1 MSWLEKCYETYE
13 NCQQEIGI
21 QKFQAEG
28 DKRSYVPLLPVA
40 HTTQLV
46 NIEVELDQ
54 SGNFQDARL
63 LAKDEQTTIIPCT
76 DKSSA
81 RTSNKAEESLAPHPL
96 VDSLQYVAAE
106 YKKYGGKKTYA
117 WPAYH
122 AQLKGWCESE
132 FAHPAVCA
140 VLKYLE
146 KECLISDLLKKHILF
161 TDASGK
167 LPDAWNSKAGE
178 KPLVLKTLAK
188 NDQTASVVRFRV
200 ENVDLSKDKTVWESY
215 IHYYETKQQRVDY
228 CTVQGEQMAISA
240 FSPYKIRGSGDRAKL
255 ISSNDDKDFTFRGRF
270 ENAEQALSIGYETT
284 QKAHSALRWL
294 ISKQGCSNGDQT
306 VVVWGTKGEPIPD
319 ITADSMDLGDDFAAA
334 FAQLGQPQL
343 PPATESEYAERF
355 NKAIQG
361 YGKALDEKA
370 NTVVMIL
377 DSATQGRLSIRYYRE
392 LAGSELMKNITD
404 WHRNFAWQLN
414 YRSAPESAE
423 PGQKPKW
430 KRVSFWGA
438 PSPADIAKAAYGEK
452 ADKKIIQQTVE
463 RLVPCITEG
472 KYLPRNLMLSAV
484 HRATAGIGLEP
495 WEYQKTCGI
504 ACALICG
511 YYHRNKKEDFVMT
524 DGKYI
529 DETIDDRSYL
539 FGRILACA
547 EQIERRVQSQTGETR
562 PTNAERLRLVFVQR
576 PAKTTALLQQ
586 KLTPYLN
593 RMRANGVSRDKRYST
608 LQELVGRL
616 GAENYTNKPLNELY
630 LLGYACQMMDFREE
644 NAAYNKNTAEE

>member
-54 SGNFQDARL
+54 NGDFQDARL

-76 DKSSA
+76 EESSA
-81 RTSNKAEESLAPHPL
+81 RTSGVVPHPL
-96 VDSLQYVAAE
+96 VDKLQYIAAD
-106 YKKYGGKKTYA
+106 YPAYGGTKKSGWNLYHTQLQDWCSSPYA
-117 WPAYH
+117 DA
-122 AQLKGWCESE
+122 K
-132 FAHPAVCA
+132 VCA
-140 VLKYLE
+140 VLRFLE
-146 KECLISDLLKKHILF
+146 KGCLVASLVKKHILF
-161 TDASGK
+161 LDENGK
-167 LPDAWNSKAGE
+167 MPTKWTGNKDE
-178 KPLVLKTLAK
+178 KPKILETLASA
-188 NDQTASVVRFRV
+188 DQTESFVRFRV
-200 ENVDLSKDKTVWESY
+200 GGIDLAQDEAVRESF
-215 IHYYETKQQRVDY
+215 IHYYEMKQQRVDY
-228 CTVQGEQMAISA
+228 CTVQGKQMAVSTL
-240 FSPYKIRGSGDRAKL
+240 SPYKIRNPGDRAKL
-255 ISSNDDKDFTFRGRF
+255 ISSNDSTNYTYRGRF
-270 ENAEQALSIGYETT
+270 VTAEQALSIGYETT

-361 YGKALDEKA
+361 YGKALDEKT

-472 KYLPRNLMLSAV
+472 KYLPRDLMLSAV

-524 DGKYI
+524 DGKYV

>member
-54 SGNFQDARL
+54 NGDFQDARL

-76 DKSSA
+76 EESSA
-81 RTSNKAEESLAPHPL
+81 RTSGVVPHPL
-96 VDSLQYVAAE
+96 VDKLQYIAAD
-106 YKKYGGKKTYA
+106 YPAYGGTKKSGWNLYHTQLQDWCSSPYA
-117 WPAYH
+117 DA
-122 AQLKGWCESE
+122 K
-132 FAHPAVCA
+132 VCA
-140 VLKYLE
+140 VLRFLE
-146 KECLISDLLKKHILF
+146 KGCLVASLVKKHILF
-161 TDASGK
+161 LDENGK
-167 LPDAWNSKAGE
+167 MPAKWTGNKDE
-178 KPLVLKTLAK
+178 KPKILETLASA
-188 NDQTASVVRFRV
+188 DQTESFVRFRV
-200 ENVDLSKDKTVWESY
+200 GGIDLAQDEAVRESF
-215 IHYYETKQQRVDY
+215 IHYYEMKQQRVDY
-228 CTVQGEQMAISA
+228 CTVQGKQMAVSTL
-240 FSPYKIRGSGDRAKL
+240 SPYKIRNPGDRAKL
-255 ISSNDDKDFTFRGRF
+255 ISSNDSTNYTYRGRF
-270 ENAEQALSIGYETT
+270 VTAEQALSIGYETT

-404 WHRNFAWQLN
+404 WHRNFAWKLN
-414 YRSAPESAE
+414 YRSAPESAK

-472 KYLPRNLMLSAV
+472 KYLPRDLMLSAV

-511 YYHRNKKEDFVMT
+511 YYHRNKKENFVMT
-524 DGKYI
+524 DGKYV

-644 NAAYNKNTAEE
+644 NAAYNKNTA

>member
-54 SGNFQDARL
+54 NGNFQDARL

-76 DKSSA
+76 EESSA
-81 RTSNKAEESLAPHPL
+81 RTSGIVPHPL
-96 VDSLQYVAAE
+96 VDKLQYIAAD
-106 YKKYGGKKTYA
+106 YPAYGGTKKSGWNLYHTQLQDWCSSPYA
-117 WPAYH
+117 DA
-122 AQLKGWCESE
+122 K
-132 FAHPAVCA
+132 VCA
-140 VLKYLE
+140 VLRFLE
-146 KECLISDLLKKHILF
+146 KGCLVASLVKKHILF
-161 TDASGK
+161 LDENGK
-167 LPDAWNSKAGE
+167 MPTKWTGSKDE
-178 KPLVLKTLAK
+178 KPKILETLASA
-188 NDQTASVVRFRV
+188 DQTESFVRFRV
-200 ENVDLSKDKTVWESY
+200 GGIDLAQDEAVRESF
-215 IHYYETKQQRVDY
+215 IHYYEMKQQRVDY
-228 CTVQGEQMAISA
+228 CTVQGKQMAVSTL
-240 FSPYKIRGSGDRAKL
+240 SPYKIRNPGDRAKL
-255 ISSNDDKDFTFRGRF
+255 ISSNDSTNYTYRGRF
-270 ENAEQALSIGYETT
+270 VTAEQALSIGYETT

-404 WHRNFAWQLN
+404 WHRNFAWKLN
-414 YRSAPESAE
+414 YRSAPESAV

-472 KYLPRNLMLSAV
+472 KYLPRDLMLSAV

-524 DGKYI
+524 DGKYV

-593 RMRANGVSRDKRYST
+593 RMRTNGVSRDKRYST

-616 GAENYTNKPLNELY
+616 GAEKYTNKPLNELY

-644 NAAYNKNTAEE
+644 NAAYSKNTAEE

>member
-13 NCQQEIGI
+13 NCQQEIGM

-54 SGNFQDARL
+54 NGDFQDARL

-76 DKSSA
+76 EESSA
-81 RTSNKAEESLAPHPL
+81 RTSGIVPHPL
-96 VDSLQYVAAE
+96 VDKLQYIAAD
-106 YKKYGGKKTYA
+106 YPAYGGTKKSGWNLYHTQLQDWCSSPYA
-117 WPAYH
+117 DA
-122 AQLKGWCESE
+122 K
-132 FAHPAVCA
+132 VCA
-140 VLKYLE
+140 VLRFLE
-146 KECLISDLLKKHILF
+146 KGCLVASLVKKHILF
-161 TDASGK
+161 LDENGK
-167 LPDAWNSKAGE
+167 MPTKWTGNKDE
-178 KPLVLKTLAK
+178 KPKILETLASA
-188 NDQTASVVRFRV
+188 DQTESFVRFRV
-200 ENVDLSKDKTVWESY
+200 GGIDLAQDEAVRESF
-215 IHYYETKQQRVDY
+215 IHYYEMKQQRVDY
-228 CTVQGEQMAISA
+228 CTVQGKQMAVSTL
-240 FSPYKIRGSGDRAKL
+240 SPYKIRNPGDRAKL
-255 ISSNDDKDFTFRGRF
+255 ISSNDSTNYTYRGRF
-270 ENAEQALSIGYETT
+270 VTAEQALSIGYETT

-472 KYLPRNLMLSAV
+472 KYLPRDLMLSAV

-524 DGKYI
+524 DGKYV

>member
-54 SGNFQDARL
+54 NGDFQDARL

-76 DKSSA
+76 EESSA
-81 RTSNKAEESLAPHPL
+81 RTSGIVPHPL
-96 VDSLQYVAAE
+96 VDKLQYIAAD
-106 YKKYGGKKTYA
+106 YPAYGGTKKSGWNLYHTQLQDWCSSPYA
-117 WPAYH
+117 DA
-122 AQLKGWCESE
+122 K
-132 FAHPAVCA
+132 VCA
-140 VLKYLE
+140 VLRFLE
-146 KECLISDLLKKHILF
+146 KGCLVASLVKKHILF
-161 TDASGK
+161 LDENGK
-167 LPDAWNSKAGE
+167 MPTKWTGNKDE
-178 KPLVLKTLAK
+178 KPKILETLASA
-188 NDQTASVVRFRV
+188 DQTESFVRFRV
-200 ENVDLSKDKTVWESY
+200 GGIDLAQDEAVRESF
-215 IHYYETKQQRVDY
+215 ILYYEMKQQRVDY
-228 CTVQGEQMAISA
+228 CTVQGKQMAVSTL
-240 FSPYKIRGSGDRAKL
+240 SPYKIRNPGDRAKL
-255 ISSNDDKDFTFRGRF
+255 ISSNDSTNYTYRGRF
-270 ENAEQALSIGYETT
+270 VTAEQALSIGYETT

-319 ITADSMDLGDDFAAA
+319 ITTDSMDLGDDFAAA

-414 YRSAPESAE
+414 YRSAPEPAE

-472 KYLPRNLMLSAV
+472 KYLPRDLMLSAV

-524 DGKYI
+524 DGKYV

>member
-54 SGNFQDARL
+54 NGDFQDARL

-76 DKSSA
+76 EESSA
-81 RTSNKAEESLAPHPL
+81 RTSGIVPHPL
-96 VDSLQYVAAE
+96 VDKLQYIAAD
-106 YKKYGGKKTYA
+106 YPAYGGTKKSGWNLYHTQLQDWCSSPYA
-117 WPAYH
+117 DA
-122 AQLKGWCESE
+122 K
-132 FAHPAVCA
+132 VCA
-140 VLKYLE
+140 VLRFLE
-146 KECLISDLLKKHILF
+146 KGCLVASLVQKHILF
-161 TDASGK
+161 LDENGK
-167 LPDAWNSKAGE
+167 MPTKWTGNKDE
-178 KPLVLKTLAK
+178 KPKILETLASA
-188 NDQTASVVRFRV
+188 DQTESFVRFRV
-200 ENVDLSKDKTVWESY
+200 GGIDLAQDEAVRESF
-215 IHYYETKQQRVDY
+215 IHYYEMKQQRVDY
-228 CTVQGEQMAISA
+228 CTVQGKQMAVSTL
-240 FSPYKIRGSGDRAKL
+240 SPYKIRNPGDRAKL
-255 ISSNDDKDFTFRGRF
+255 ISSNDSTNYTYRGRF
-270 ENAEQALSIGYETT
+270 VTAEQALSIGYETT

-404 WHRNFAWQLN
+404 WHRNFAWKLN
-414 YRSAPESAE
+414 YRSAPESAK

-472 KYLPRNLMLSAV
+472 KYLPRDLMLSAV

-511 YYHRNKKEDFVMT
+511 YYHRNKKENFVMT
-524 DGKYI
+524 DGKYV

>member
-54 SGNFQDARL
+54 NGDFQDARL

-76 DKSSA
+76 EESSA
-81 RTSNKAEESLAPHPL
+81 RTSGVVPHPL
-96 VDSLQYVAAE
+96 VDKLQYIAAD
-106 YKKYGGKKTYA
+106 YPAYGGAKKSGWNLYHTQLQDWCSSPYA
-117 WPAYH
+117 DA
-122 AQLKGWCESE
+122 K
-132 FAHPAVCA
+132 VCA
-140 VLKYLE
+140 VLRFLE
-146 KECLISDLLKKHILF
+146 KGCLVASLVKKHILF
-161 TDASGK
+161 LDENGK
-167 LPDAWNSKAGE
+167 MPTKWTGNKDE
-178 KPLVLKTLAK
+178 KPKILETLASA
-188 NDQTASVVRFRV
+188 DQTESFVRFRV
-200 ENVDLSKDKTVWESY
+200 GGIDLAQDEAVRESF
-215 IHYYETKQQRVDY
+215 IHYYEMKQQRVDY
-228 CTVQGEQMAISA
+228 CTVQGKQMAVSTL
-240 FSPYKIRGSGDRAKL
+240 SPYKIRNPGDRAKL
-255 ISSNDDKDFTFRGRF
+255 ISSNDSTNYTYRGRF
-270 ENAEQALSIGYETT
+270 VTAEQALSIGYETT

-472 KYLPRNLMLSAV
+472 KYLPRDLMLSAV

-524 DGKYI
+524 DGKYV

>member
-54 SGNFQDARL
+54 NGDFQDARL

-76 DKSSA
+76 EESSA
-81 RTSNKAEESLAPHPL
+81 RTSGVVPHPL
-96 VDSLQYVAAE
+96 VDKLQYIAAD
-106 YKKYGGKKTYA
+106 YPAYGGTKKSGWNLYHTQLQDWCSSPYA
-117 WPAYH
+117 DA
-122 AQLKGWCESE
+122 K
-132 FAHPAVCA
+132 VCA
-140 VLKYLE
+140 VLRFLE
-146 KECLISDLLKKHILF
+146 KGCLVASLVKKHILF
-161 TDASGK
+161 LDENGK
-167 LPDAWNSKAGE
+167 MPAKWTGNKDE
-178 KPLVLKTLAK
+178 KPKILETLASA
-188 NDQTASVVRFRV
+188 DQTESFVRFRV
-200 ENVDLSKDKTVWESY
+200 GGIDLAQDEAVRESF
-215 IHYYETKQQRVDY
+215 IHYYEMKQQRVDY
-228 CTVQGEQMAISA
+228 CTVQGKQMAVSTL
-240 FSPYKIRGSGDRAKL
+240 SPYKIRNPGDRAKL
-255 ISSNDDKDFTFRGRF
+255 ISSNDSTNYTYRGRF
-270 ENAEQALSIGYETT
+270 VTAEQALSIGYETT

-404 WHRNFAWQLN
+404 WHRNFAWKLN

-472 KYLPRNLMLSAV
+472 KYLPRDLMLSAV

-524 DGKYI
+524 DGKYV

-562 PTNAERLRLVFVQR
+562 STNAERLRLVFVQR

>member
-54 SGNFQDARL
+54 NGNFQDARL

-76 DKSSA
+76 EESSA
-81 RTSNKAEESLAPHPL
+81 RTSGIVPHPL
-96 VDSLQYVAAE
+96 VDKLQYIAAD
-106 YKKYGGKKTYA
+106 YPAYGGTKKSGWNLYHTQLQDWCSSPYA
-117 WPAYH
+117 DA
-122 AQLKGWCESE
+122 K
-132 FAHPAVCA
+132 VCA
-140 VLKYLE
+140 VLRFLE
-146 KECLISDLLKKHILF
+146 KGCLVASLVQKHILF
-161 TDASGK
+161 LDENGK
-167 LPDAWNSKAGE
+167 MPTKWTGNKDE
-178 KPLVLKTLAK
+178 KPKILETLASA
-188 NDQTASVVRFRV
+188 DQTESFVRFRV
-200 ENVDLSKDKTVWESY
+200 GGIDLAQDEAVRESF
-215 IHYYETKQQRVDY
+215 IHYYEMKQQRVDY
-228 CTVQGEQMAISA
+228 CTVQGKQMAVSTL
-240 FSPYKIRGSGDRAKL
+240 SPYKIRNPGDRAKL
-255 ISSNDDKDFTFRGRF
+255 ISSNDSTNYTYRGRF
-270 ENAEQALSIGYETT
+270 VTAEQALSIGYETT

-319 ITADSMDLGDDFAAA
+319 ITTDSMDLGDDFAAA

-472 KYLPRNLMLSAV
+472 KYLPRDLMLSAV

-524 DGKYI
+524 DGKYV

>member
-54 SGNFQDARL
+54 NGNFQDARL

-76 DKSSA
+76 EESSA
-81 RTSNKAEESLAPHPL
+81 RTSGVVPHPL
-96 VDSLQYVAAE
+96 VDKLQYIAAD
-106 YKKYGGKKTYA
+106 YPAYGGTKKSGWNLYHTQLQDWCSSPYA
-117 WPAYH
+117 DA
-122 AQLKGWCESE
+122 K
-132 FAHPAVCA
+132 VCA
-140 VLKYLE
+140 VLRFLE
-146 KECLISDLLKKHILF
+146 KGCLVASLVQKHILF
-161 TDASGK
+161 LDENGK
-167 LPDAWNSKAGE
+167 MPAKWTGNKDE
-178 KPLVLKTLAK
+178 KPKILETLASA
-188 NDQTASVVRFRV
+188 DQTESFVRFRV
-200 ENVDLSKDKTVWESY
+200 GGIDLAQDEAVRESF
-215 IHYYETKQQRVDY
+215 IHYYEMKQQRVDY
-228 CTVQGEQMAISA
+228 CTVQGKQMAVSTL
-240 FSPYKIRGSGDRAKL
+240 SPYKIRNPGDRAKL
-255 ISSNDDKDFTFRGRF
+255 ISSNDSTNYTYRGRF
-270 ENAEQALSIGYETT
+270 VTAEQALSIGYETT

-404 WHRNFAWQLN
+404 WHRNFAWKLN

-472 KYLPRNLMLSAV
+472 KYLPRDLMLSAV

-524 DGKYI
+524 DGKYV

-616 GAENYTNKPLNELY
+616 GAEKYTNKPLNELY

>member
-54 SGNFQDARL
+54 NGNFQDARL

-76 DKSSA
+76 EESSA
-81 RTSNKAEESLAPHPL
+81 RTSGIVPHPL
-96 VDSLQYVAAE
+96 VDKLQYIAAD
-106 YKKYGGKKTYA
+106 YPAYGGTKKSG
-117 WPAYH
+117 WNLYH
-122 AQLKGWCESE
+122 TQLQDWCSSPYVD
-132 FAHPAVCA
+132 AKVCA
-140 VLKYLE
+140 VLRFLE
-146 KECLISDLLKKHILF
+146 KGCLVASLVQKHILF
-161 TDASGK
+161 LDENGK
-167 LPDAWNSKAGE
+167 MPTKWTGNKDE
-178 KPLVLKTLAK
+178 KPKILETLASA
-188 NDQTASVVRFRV
+188 DQTESFVRFRV
-200 ENVDLSKDKTVWESY
+200 GGIDLAQDEAVRESF
-215 IHYYETKQQRVDY
+215 IHYYEMKQQRVDY
-228 CTVQGEQMAISA
+228 CTVQGKQMAVSTL
-240 FSPYKIRGSGDRAKL
+240 SPYKIRNPGDRAKL
-255 ISSNDDKDFTFRGRF
+255 ISSNDSTNYTYRGRF
-270 ENAEQALSIGYETT
+270 VTAEQALSIGYETT

-319 ITADSMDLGDDFAAA
+319 ITTDSMDLGDDFAAA

-404 WHRNFAWQLN
+404 WHRNFAWKLN

-472 KYLPRNLMLSAV
+472 KYLPRDLMLSAV

-524 DGKYI
+524 DGKYV

>member
-54 SGNFQDARL
+54 NGDFQDARL

-76 DKSSA
+76 EESSA
-81 RTSNKAEESLAPHPL
+81 RTSGVVPHPL
-96 VDSLQYVAAE
+96 VDKLQYIAAD
-106 YKKYGGKKTYA
+106 YPAYGGAKKSGWNLYHTQLQDWCSSPYA
-117 WPAYH
+117 DA
-122 AQLKGWCESE
+122 K
-132 FAHPAVCA
+132 VCA
-140 VLKYLE
+140 VLRFLE
-146 KECLISDLLKKHILF
+146 KGCLVASLVKKHILF
-161 TDASGK
+161 LDENGK
-167 LPDAWNSKAGE
+167 MPAKWTGNKDE
-178 KPLVLKTLAK
+178 KPKILETLASA
-188 NDQTASVVRFRV
+188 DQTESFVRFRV
-200 ENVDLSKDKTVWESY
+200 GGIDLAQDEAVRESF
-215 IHYYETKQQRVDY
+215 IHYYEMKQQRVDY
-228 CTVQGEQMAISA
+228 CTVQGKQMAVSTL
-240 FSPYKIRGSGDRAKL
+240 SPYKIRNPGDRAKL
-255 ISSNDDKDFTFRGRF
+255 ISSNDSTNYTYRGRF
-270 ENAEQALSIGYETT
+270 VTAEQALSIGYETT

-404 WHRNFAWQLN
+404 WHRNFAWKLN

-472 KYLPRNLMLSAV
+472 KYLPRDLMLSAV

-524 DGKYI
+524 DGKYV

>member
-54 SGNFQDARL
+54 NGDFQDARL

-76 DKSSA
+76 EESSA
-81 RTSNKAEESLAPHPL
+81 RTSGIVPHPL
-96 VDSLQYVAAE
+96 VDKLQYIAAD
-106 YKKYGGKKTYA
+106 YPAYGGTKKSGWNLYHTQLQDWCSSPYA
-117 WPAYH
+117 DA
-122 AQLKGWCESE
+122 K
-132 FAHPAVCA
+132 VCA
-140 VLKYLE
+140 VLRFLE
-146 KECLISDLLKKHILF
+146 KGCLVASLVKKHILF
-161 TDASGK
+161 LDENGK
-167 LPDAWNSKAGE
+167 MPTKWTGNKDE
-178 KPLVLKTLAK
+178 KPKILETLASA
-188 NDQTASVVRFRV
+188 DQTESFVRFRV
-200 ENVDLSKDKTVWESY
+200 GGIDLAQDEAVRESF
-215 IHYYETKQQRVDY
+215 IHYYEMKQQRVDC
-228 CTVQGEQMAISA
+228 CTVQGKQMAVSTL
-240 FSPYKIRGSGDRAKL
+240 SPYKIRNPGDRAKL
-255 ISSNDDKDFTFRGRF
+255 ISSNDSTNYTYRGRF
-270 ENAEQALSIGYETT
+270 VTAEQALSIGYETT

-472 KYLPRNLMLSAV
+472 KYLPRDLMLSAV

-524 DGKYI
+524 DGKYV

-616 GAENYTNKPLNELY
+616 GAEKYTNKPLNELY

>member
-54 SGNFQDARL
+54 NGDFQDARL

-76 DKSSA
+76 EESSA
-81 RTSNKAEESLAPHPL
+81 RTSGVVPHPL
-96 VDSLQYVAAE
+96 VDKLQYIAAD
-106 YKKYGGKKTYA
+106 YPAYGGTKKSGWNLYHTQLQDWCSSPYA
-117 WPAYH
+117 DA
-122 AQLKGWCESE
+122 K
-132 FAHPAVCA
+132 VCA
-140 VLKYLE
+140 VLRFLE
-146 KECLISDLLKKHILF
+146 KGCLVASLVKKHILF
-161 TDASGK
+161 LDENGK
-167 LPDAWNSKAGE
+167 MPTKWTGNKDE
-178 KPLVLKTLAK
+178 KPKILETLASA
-188 NDQTASVVRFRV
+188 DQTESFVRFRV
-200 ENVDLSKDKTVWESY
+200 GGIDLAQDEAVRESF
-215 IHYYETKQQRVDY
+215 IHYYEMKQQRVDY
-228 CTVQGEQMAISA
+228 CTVQGKQMAVSTL
-240 FSPYKIRGSGDRAKL
+240 SPYKIRNPGDRAKL
-255 ISSNDDKDFTFRGRF
+255 ISSNDSTNYTYRGRF
-270 ENAEQALSIGYETT
+270 VTAEQALSIGYETT

-404 WHRNFAWQLN
+404 WHRNFAWKLN
-414 YRSAPESAE
+414 YRSAPESAK

-472 KYLPRNLMLSAV
+472 KYLPRDLMLSAV

-524 DGKYI
+524 DGKYV

-616 GAENYTNKPLNELY
+616 GAEKYTNKPLNELY

>member
-54 SGNFQDARL
+54 NGDFQDARL

-76 DKSSA
+76 EESSA
-81 RTSNKAEESLAPHPL
+81 RTSGIVPHPL
-96 VDSLQYVAAE
+96 VDKLQYIAAD
-106 YKKYGGKKTYA
+106 YPAYGGTKKSGWNLYHTQLQDWCSSPYA
-117 WPAYH
+117 DA
-122 AQLKGWCESE
+122 K
-132 FAHPAVCA
+132 VCA
-140 VLKYLE
+140 VLRFLE
-146 KECLISDLLKKHILF
+146 KGCLVASLVKKHILF
-161 TDASGK
+161 LDENGK
-167 LPDAWNSKAGE
+167 MPTKWTGSKDE
-178 KPLVLKTLAK
+178 KPKILETLASA
-188 NDQTASVVRFRV
+188 DQTESFVRFRV
-200 ENVDLSKDKTVWESY
+200 GGIDLAQDEAVRESF
-215 IHYYETKQQRVDY
+215 IHYYEMKQQRVDY
-228 CTVQGEQMAISA
+228 CTVQGKQMAVSTL
-240 FSPYKIRGSGDRAKL
+240 SPYKIRNPGDRAKL
-255 ISSNDDKDFTFRGRF
+255 ISSNDSTNYTYRGRF
-270 ENAEQALSIGYETT
+270 VTAEQALSIGYETT

-355 NKAIQG
+355 NKAIHG

-472 KYLPRNLMLSAV
+472 KYLPRDLMLSAV

-524 DGKYI
+524 DGKYV

-616 GAENYTNKPLNELY
+616 GAEKYTNKPLNELY

>member
-54 SGNFQDARL
+54 NGNFQDARL

-76 DKSSA
+76 EESSA
-81 RTSNKAEESLAPHPL
+81 RTSGVVPHPL
-96 VDSLQYVAAE
+96 VDKLQYIAAD
-106 YKKYGGKKTYA
+106 YPAYGGAKKSGWNLYHTQLQDWCSSPYA
-117 WPAYH
+117 DA
-122 AQLKGWCESE
+122 K
-132 FAHPAVCA
+132 VCA
-140 VLKYLE
+140 VLRFLE
-146 KECLISDLLKKHILF
+146 KGCLVASLVQKHILF
-161 TDASGK
+161 LDENGK
-167 LPDAWNSKAGE
+167 MPTKWTGNKDE
-178 KPLVLKTLAK
+178 KPKILETLASA
-188 NDQTASVVRFRV
+188 DQTESFVRFRV
-200 ENVDLSKDKTVWESY
+200 GGIDLAQDEAVRESF
-215 IHYYETKQQRVDY
+215 IHYYEMKQQRVDY
-228 CTVQGEQMAISA
+228 CTVQGKQMAVSTL
-240 FSPYKIRGSGDRAKL
+240 SPYKIRNPGDRAKL
-255 ISSNDDKDFTFRGRF
+255 ISSNDSTNYTYRGRF
-270 ENAEQALSIGYETT
+270 VTAEQALSIGYETT

-306 VVVWGTKGEPIPD
+306 VVVWGIKGEPIPD

-404 WHRNFAWQLN
+404 WHRNFAWKLN

-472 KYLPRNLMLSAV
+472 KYLPRDLMLSAV

-524 DGKYI
+524 DGKYV

>member
-54 SGNFQDARL
+54 NGDFQDARL

-76 DKSSA
+76 EESSA
-81 RTSNKAEESLAPHPL
+81 RTSGIVPHPL
-96 VDSLQYVAAE
+96 VDKLQYIAAD
-106 YKKYGGKKTYA
+106 YPAYGGAKKSGWNLYHTQLQDWCSSPYA
-117 WPAYH
+117 DA
-122 AQLKGWCESE
+122 K
-132 FAHPAVCA
+132 VCA
-140 VLKYLE
+140 VLRFLE
-146 KECLISDLLKKHILF
+146 KGCLVASLVKKHILF
-161 TDASGK
+161 LDENGK
-167 LPDAWNSKAGE
+167 MPTKWIGNKDE
-178 KPLVLKTLAK
+178 KPKILETLASA
-188 NDQTASVVRFRV
+188 DQTESFVRFRV
-200 ENVDLSKDKTVWESY
+200 GGIDLAQDEAVRESF
-215 IHYYETKQQRVDY
+215 IHYYEMKQQRVDY
-228 CTVQGEQMAISA
+228 CTVQGKQMAVSTL
-240 FSPYKIRGSGDRAKL
+240 SPYKIRNPGDRAKL
-255 ISSNDDKDFTFRGRF
+255 ISSNDSTNYTYRGRF
-270 ENAEQALSIGYETT
+270 VTAEQALSIGYETT

-377 DSATQGRLSIRYYRE
+377 DSATHGRLSIRYYRE

-404 WHRNFAWQLN
+404 WHRNFAWKLN

-472 KYLPRNLMLSAV
+472 KYLPRDLMLSAV

-524 DGKYI
+524 DGKYV

-616 GAENYTNKPLNELY
+616 GAEKYTNKPLNELY

>member
-54 SGNFQDARL
+54 NGDFQDARL

-76 DKSSA
+76 EESSA
-81 RTSNKAEESLAPHPL
+81 RTSGIVPHPL
-96 VDSLQYVAAE
+96 VDKLQYIAAD
-106 YKKYGGKKTYA
+106 YPAYGGTKKSGWNLYHTQLQDWCSSPYA
-117 WPAYH
+117 DA
-122 AQLKGWCESE
+122 K
-132 FAHPAVCA
+132 VCA
-140 VLKYLE
+140 VLRFLE
-146 KECLISDLLKKHILF
+146 KGCLVASLVQKHILF
-161 TDASGK
+161 LDENGK
-167 LPDAWNSKAGE
+167 MPTKWTGNKDE
-178 KPLVLKTLAK
+178 KPKILETLASA
-188 NDQTASVVRFRV
+188 DQTESFVRFRV
-200 ENVDLSKDKTVWESY
+200 GGIDLAQDEAVRESF
-215 IHYYETKQQRVDY
+215 IHYYEMKQQRVDY
-228 CTVQGEQMAISA
+228 CTVQGKQMAVSTL
-240 FSPYKIRGSGDRAKL
+240 SPYKIRNPGDRAKL
-255 ISSNDDKDFTFRGRF
+255 ISSNDSTNYTYRGRF
-270 ENAEQALSIGYETT
+270 VTAEQALSIGYETT

-404 WHRNFAWQLN
+404 WHRNFAWKLN

-472 KYLPRNLMLSAV
+472 KYLPRDLMLSAV

-524 DGKYI
+524 DGKYV

-630 LLGYACQMMDFREE
+630 LLGYTCQMMDFREE

>member
-54 SGNFQDARL
+54 NGDFQDARL

-76 DKSSA
+76 EESSA
-81 RTSNKAEESLAPHPL
+81 RTSGIVPHPL
-96 VDSLQYVAAE
+96 VDKLQYIAAD
-106 YKKYGGKKTYA
+106 YPAYGGAKKSGWNLYHTQLQDWCSSPYA
-117 WPAYH
+117 DA
-122 AQLKGWCESE
+122 K
-132 FAHPAVCA
+132 VCA
-140 VLKYLE
+140 VLRFLE
-146 KECLISDLLKKHILF
+146 KGCLVASLVKKHILF
-161 TDASGK
+161 LDENGK
-167 LPDAWNSKAGE
+167 MPTKWTGNKDE
-178 KPLVLKTLAK
+178 KPKILETLASA
-188 NDQTASVVRFRV
+188 DQTESFVRFRV
-200 ENVDLSKDKTVWESY
+200 GGIDLAQDEAVRESF
-215 IHYYETKQQRVDY
+215 IHYYEMKQQRVDY
-228 CTVQGEQMAISA
+228 CTVQGKQMAVSTL
-240 FSPYKIRGSGDRAKL
+240 SPYKIRNPGDRAKL
-255 ISSNDDKDFTFRGRF
+255 ISSNDSTNYTYRGRF
-270 ENAEQALSIGYETT
+270 VTAEQALSIGYETT

-404 WHRNFAWQLN
+404 WHRNFAWKLN
-414 YRSAPESAE
+414 YRSAPESAV

-472 KYLPRNLMLSAV
+472 KYLPRDLMLSAV

-524 DGKYI
+524 DGKYV

-616 GAENYTNKPLNELY
+616 GAEKYTNKPLNELY

>member
-46 NIEVELDQ
+46 NIEVELNQNGD
-54 SGNFQDARL
+54 FQDARL

-76 DKSSA
+76 EESSA
-81 RTSNKAEESLAPHPL
+81 RTSGVVPHPL
-96 VDSLQYVAAE
+96 VDKLQYIAAD
-106 YKKYGGKKTYA
+106 YPAYGGAKKSGWNLYHTQLQDWCSSPYA
-117 WPAYH
+117 DA
-122 AQLKGWCESE
+122 K
-132 FAHPAVCA
+132 VCA
-140 VLKYLE
+140 VLRFLE
-146 KECLISDLLKKHILF
+146 KGCLVASLVKKHILF
-161 TDASGK
+161 LDENGK
-167 LPDAWNSKAGE
+167 MPTKWTGNKDE
-178 KPLVLKTLAK
+178 KPKILETLASA
-188 NDQTASVVRFRV
+188 DQTESFVRFRV
-200 ENVDLSKDKTVWESY
+200 GGIDLAQDEAVRESF
-215 IHYYETKQQRVDY
+215 IHYYEMKQQRVDY
-228 CTVQGEQMAISA
+228 CTVQGKQMAVSTL
-240 FSPYKIRGSGDRAKL
+240 SPYKIRNPGDRAKL
-255 ISSNDDKDFTFRGRF
+255 ISSNDSTNYTYRGRF
-270 ENAEQALSIGYETT
+270 VTAEQALSIGYETT

-319 ITADSMDLGDDFAAA
+319 ITTDSMDLGDDFAAA

-472 KYLPRNLMLSAV
+472 KYLPRDLMLSAV

-524 DGKYI
+524 DGKYV

>member
-54 SGNFQDARL
+54 NGNFQDARL

-76 DKSSA
+76 EESSA
-81 RTSNKAEESLAPHPL
+81 RTSGIVPHPL
-96 VDSLQYVAAE
+96 VDKLQYIAAD
-106 YKKYGGKKTYA
+106 YPAYGGTKKSGWNLYHTQLQDWCSSPYA
-117 WPAYH
+117 DA
-122 AQLKGWCESE
+122 K
-132 FAHPAVCA
+132 VCA
-140 VLKYLE
+140 VLRFLE
-146 KECLISDLLKKHILF
+146 KDCLVASLVKKHILF
-161 TDASGK
+161 LDENGK
-167 LPDAWNSKAGE
+167 MPAKWTGSKDE
-178 KPLVLKTLAK
+178 KPKILETLASA
-188 NDQTASVVRFRV
+188 DQTESFVRFRV
-200 ENVDLSKDKTVWESY
+200 GGIDLAQDEAVRESF
-215 IHYYETKQQRVDY
+215 IHYYEMKQQRVDY
-228 CTVQGEQMAISA
+228 CTVQGKQMAVSTL
-240 FSPYKIRGSGDRAKL
+240 SPYKIRNPGDRAKL
-255 ISSNDDKDFTFRGRF
+255 ISSNDSTNYTYRGRF
-270 ENAEQALSIGYETT
+270 VTAEQALSIGYETT

-404 WHRNFAWQLN
+404 WHRNFAWKLK

-472 KYLPRNLMLSAV
+472 KYLPRDLMLSAV

-524 DGKYI
+524 DGKYV

-616 GAENYTNKPLNELY
+616 GAEKYTNKPLNELY

>member
-54 SGNFQDARL
+54 NGDFQDARL

-76 DKSSA
+76 EESSA
-81 RTSNKAEESLAPHPL
+81 RTSGIVPHPL
-96 VDSLQYVAAE
+96 VDKLQYIAAD
-106 YKKYGGKKTYA
+106 YPAYGGAKKSGWNLYHTQLQDWCSSPYA
-117 WPAYH
+117 DA
-122 AQLKGWCESE
+122 K
-132 FAHPAVCA
+132 VCA
-140 VLKYLE
+140 VLRFLE
-146 KECLISDLLKKHILF
+146 KGCLVASLVQKHILF
-161 TDASGK
+161 LDENGK
-167 LPDAWNSKAGE
+167 MPAKWTGNKDE
-178 KPLVLKTLAK
+178 KPKILETLASA
-188 NDQTASVVRFRV
+188 DQTESFVRFRV
-200 ENVDLSKDKTVWESY
+200 GGIDLAQDEAVRESF
-215 IHYYETKQQRVDY
+215 IHYYEMKQQRVDY
-228 CTVQGEQMAISA
+228 CTVQGKQMAVSTL
-240 FSPYKIRGSGDRAKL
+240 SPYKIRNPGDRAKL
-255 ISSNDDKDFTFRGRF
+255 ISSNDSTNYTYRGRF
-270 ENAEQALSIGYETT
+270 VTAEQALSIGYETT

-404 WHRNFAWQLN
+404 WHRNFAWKLN

-472 KYLPRNLMLSAV
+472 KYLPRDLMLSAV

-511 YYHRNKKEDFVMT
+511 YYHRNKKENFVMT
-524 DGKYI
+524 DGKYV

>member
-54 SGNFQDARL
+54 SGDFQDARL

-76 DKSSA
+76 EESSA
-81 RTSNKAEESLAPHPL
+81 RTSGIVPHPL
-96 VDSLQYVAAE
+96 VDKLQYIAAD
-106 YKKYGGKKTYA
+106 YPAYGGTKKSGWNLYHTQLQDWCSSPYA
-117 WPAYH
+117 DA
-122 AQLKGWCESE
+122 K
-132 FAHPAVCA
+132 VCA
-140 VLKYLE
+140 VLRFLE
-146 KECLISDLLKKHILF
+146 KGCLIASLVKKHILF
-161 TDASGK
+161 LDENGK
-167 LPDAWNSKAGE
+167 MPTKWTGNKDE
-178 KPLVLKTLAK
+178 KPKILETLASA
-188 NDQTASVVRFRV
+188 DQTESFVRFRV
-200 ENVDLSKDKTVWESY
+200 GGIDLTQDEAVRESF
-215 IHYYETKQQRVDY
+215 IHYYEIKQQRVDY
-228 CTVQGEQMAISA
+228 CTVQGKQMAVSTL
-240 FSPYKIRGSGDRAKL
+240 SPYKIRNPGDRAKL
-255 ISSNDDKDFTFRGRF
+255 ISSNDSTNYTYRGRF
-270 ENAEQALSIGYETT
+270 VTAEQALSIGYETT

-404 WHRNFAWQLN
+404 WHRNFAWKLN
-414 YRSAPESAE
+414 YRSAPESSE

-472 KYLPRNLMLSAV
+472 KYLPRDLMLSAV

-524 DGKYI
+524 DGKYV

-616 GAENYTNKPLNELY
+616 GAEKYTNKPLNELY

>member
-54 SGNFQDARL
+54 NGNFQDARL

-76 DKSSA
+76 EESSA
-81 RTSNKAEESLAPHPL
+81 RTSGIVPHPL
-96 VDSLQYVAAE
+96 VDKLQYIAAD
-106 YKKYGGKKTYA
+106 YPAYGGAKKSGWNLYHTQLQDWCSSPYA
-117 WPAYH
+117 DA
-122 AQLKGWCESE
+122 K
-132 FAHPAVCA
+132 VCA
-140 VLKYLE
+140 VLRFLE
-146 KECLISDLLKKHILF
+146 KGCLVASLVQKHILF
-161 TDASGK
+161 LDENGK
-167 LPDAWNSKAGE
+167 MPTKWTGNKDE
-178 KPLVLKTLAK
+178 KPKILETLASA
-188 NDQTASVVRFRV
+188 DQTESFVRFRV
-200 ENVDLSKDKTVWESY
+200 GGIDLAQDEAVRESF
-215 IHYYETKQQRVDY
+215 IHYYEMKQQRVDY
-228 CTVQGEQMAISA
+228 CTVQGKQMAVSTL
-240 FSPYKIRGSGDRAKL
+240 SPYKIRNPGDRAKL
-255 ISSNDDKDFTFRGRF
+255 ISSNDSTNYTYRGRF
-270 ENAEQALSIGYETT
+270 ATAEQALSIGYETT

-404 WHRNFAWQLN
+404 WHRNFAWKLN

-472 KYLPRNLMLSAV
+472 KYLPRDLMLSAV

-524 DGKYI
+524 DGKYV

>member
-54 SGNFQDARL
+54 NGDFQDARL

-76 DKSSA
+76 EESSA
-81 RTSNKAEESLAPHPL
+81 RTSGIVPHPL
-96 VDSLQYVAAE
+96 VDKLQYIAAD
-106 YKKYGGKKTYA
+106 YPAYGGTKKSGWDLYHTQLQDWCSSPYA
-117 WPAYH
+117 DA
-122 AQLKGWCESE
+122 K
-132 FAHPAVCA
+132 VCA
-140 VLKYLE
+140 VLRFLE
-146 KECLISDLLKKHILF
+146 KGCLVASLVKKHILF
-161 TDASGK
+161 LDENGK
-167 LPDAWNSKAGE
+167 MPTKWTGSKDE
-178 KPLVLKTLAK
+178 KPKILETLASA
-188 NDQTASVVRFRV
+188 DQTESFVRFRV
-200 ENVDLSKDKTVWESY
+200 GGIDLAQDEAVRESF
-215 IHYYETKQQRVDY
+215 IHYYEMKQQRVDY
-228 CTVQGEQMAISA
+228 CTVQGKQMAVSTL
-240 FSPYKIRGSGDRAKL
+240 SPYKIRNPGDRAKL
-255 ISSNDDKDFTFRGRF
+255 ISSNDSTNYTYRGRF
-270 ENAEQALSIGYETT
+270 VTAEQALSIGYETT

-404 WHRNFAWQLN
+404 WHRNFAWKLN

-472 KYLPRNLMLSAV
+472 KYLPRDLMLSAV

-524 DGKYI
+524 DGKYV

>member
-54 SGNFQDARL
+54 NGDFQDARL

-76 DKSSA
+76 EESSA
-81 RTSNKAEESLAPHPL
+81 RTSGIVPHPL
-96 VDSLQYVAAE
+96 VDKLQYIAAD
-106 YKKYGGKKTYA
+106 YPAYGGTKKSGWNLYHTQLQDWCSSPYA
-117 WPAYH
+117 DA
-122 AQLKGWCESE
+122 K
-132 FAHPAVCA
+132 VCA
-140 VLKYLE
+140 VLRFLE
-146 KECLISDLLKKHILF
+146 KGCLVASLVQKHILF
-161 TDASGK
+161 LDENGK
-167 LPDAWNSKAGE
+167 MPTKWTGNKDE
-178 KPLVLKTLAK
+178 KPKILETLASA
-188 NDQTASVVRFRV
+188 DQTESFVRFRV
-200 ENVDLSKDKTVWESY
+200 GGIDLAQDEAVRGSF
-215 IHYYETKQQRVDY
+215 IHYYEMKQQRVDY
-228 CTVQGEQMAISA
+228 CTVQGKQMAVSTL
-240 FSPYKIRGSGDRAKL
+240 SPYKIRNPGDRAKL
-255 ISSNDDKDFTFRGRF
+255 ISSNDSTNYTYRGRF
-270 ENAEQALSIGYETT
+270 VTAEQALSIGYETT

-404 WHRNFAWQLN
+404 WHRNFAWKLN

-472 KYLPRNLMLSAV
+472 KYLPRDLMLSAV

-495 WEYQKTCGI
+495 REYQKTCGI

-524 DGKYI
+524 DGKYV

-616 GAENYTNKPLNELY
+616 GAEKYTNKPLDELY

>member
-28 DKRSYVPLLPVA
+28 DNRSYVPLLPVA

-54 SGNFQDARL
+54 NGDFQDARL

-76 DKSSA
+76 EESSA
-81 RTSNKAEESLAPHPL
+81 RTSGVVPHPL
-96 VDSLQYVAAE
+96 VDKLQYIAAD
-106 YKKYGGKKTYA
+106 YPAYGGTKKSGWNLYHTQLQDWCSSPYA
-117 WPAYH
+117 DA
-122 AQLKGWCESE
+122 K
-132 FAHPAVCA
+132 VCA
-140 VLKYLE
+140 VLRFLE
-146 KECLISDLLKKHILF
+146 KGCLVASLVKKHILF
-161 TDASGK
+161 LDENGK
-167 LPDAWNSKAGE
+167 MPTKWTGNKDE
-178 KPLVLKTLAK
+178 KPKILETLASA
-188 NDQTASVVRFRV
+188 DQTESFVRFRV
-200 ENVDLSKDKTVWESY
+200 GGIDLAQDEAVRESF
-215 IHYYETKQQRVDY
+215 IHYYEMKQQRVDY
-228 CTVQGEQMAISA
+228 CTVQGKQMAVSTL
-240 FSPYKIRGSGDRAKL
+240 SPYKIRNPGDRAKL
-255 ISSNDDKDFTFRGRF
+255 ISSNDSTNYTYRGRF
-270 ENAEQALSIGYETT
+270 VTAEQALSIGYETT

-404 WHRNFAWQLN
+404 WHRNFAWKLN

-472 KYLPRNLMLSAV
+472 KYLPRDLMLSAV

-524 DGKYI
+524 DGKYV

-616 GAENYTNKPLNELY
+616 GAEKYTNKPLNELY

>member
-54 SGNFQDARL
+54 NGDFQDARL

-76 DKSSA
+76 EESSA
-81 RTSNKAEESLAPHPL
+81 RTSGVVPHPL
-96 VDSLQYVAAE
+96 VDKLQYIAAD
-106 YKKYGGKKTYA
+106 YPAYGGTKKSGWNLYHTQLQDWCSSPYA
-117 WPAYH
+117 DA
-122 AQLKGWCESE
+122 K
-132 FAHPAVCA
+132 VCA
-140 VLKYLE
+140 VLRFLE
-146 KECLISDLLKKHILF
+146 KGCLVASLVKKHILF
-161 TDASGK
+161 LDENGK
-167 LPDAWNSKAGE
+167 MPAKWTGNKDE
-178 KPLVLKTLAK
+178 KPKILETLASA
-188 NDQTASVVRFRV
+188 DQTESFVRFRV
-200 ENVDLSKDKTVWESY
+200 GGIDLAQDEAVRESF
-215 IHYYETKQQRVDY
+215 IHYYEMKQQRVDY
-228 CTVQGEQMAISA
+228 CTVQGKQMAVSTL
-240 FSPYKIRGSGDRAKL
+240 SPYKIRNPGDRAKL
-255 ISSNDDKDFTFRGRF
+255 ISSNDSTNYTYRGRF
-270 ENAEQALSIGYETT
+270 VTAEQALSIGYETT

-392 LAGSELMKNITD
+392 LAGSELMQNITD
-404 WHRNFAWQLN
+404 WHRNFAWKLN
-414 YRSAPESAE
+414 YRSAPESAK

-472 KYLPRNLMLSAV
+472 KYLPRDLMLSAV

-524 DGKYI
+524 DGKYV

-616 GAENYTNKPLNELY
+616 GSENYTNKPLNELY

>member
-54 SGNFQDARL
+54 NGDFQDARL

-76 DKSSA
+76 EESSA
-81 RTSNKAEESLAPHPL
+81 RTSGIVPHPL
-96 VDSLQYVAAE
+96 VDKLQYIAAD
-106 YKKYGGKKTYA
+106 YPAYGGTKKSGWNLYHTQLQDWCSSPYA
-117 WPAYH
+117 DA
-122 AQLKGWCESE
+122 K
-132 FAHPAVCA
+132 VCA
-140 VLKYLE
+140 VLRFLE
-146 KECLISDLLKKHILF
+146 KGCLIASLVKKHILF
-161 TDASGK
+161 LDENGK
-167 LPDAWNSKAGE
+167 MPTKWTGNKDE
-178 KPLVLKTLAK
+178 KPKILETLASA
-188 NDQTASVVRFRV
+188 DQTESFVRFRV
-200 ENVDLSKDKTVWESY
+200 GGIDLTQDEAVRESF
-215 IHYYETKQQRVDY
+215 IHYYEIKQQRVDY
-228 CTVQGEQMAISA
+228 CTVQGKQMAVSTL
-240 FSPYKIRGSGDRAKL
+240 SPYKIRNPGDRAKL
-255 ISSNDDKDFTFRGRF
+255 ISSNDSTNYTYRGRF
-270 ENAEQALSIGYETT
+270 VTAEQALSIGYETT

-404 WHRNFAWQLN
+404 WHRNFAWKLN
-414 YRSAPESAE
+414 YRSAPESSE

-472 KYLPRNLMLSAV
+472 KYLPRDLMLSAV

-524 DGKYI
+524 DGKYV

-616 GAENYTNKPLNELY
+616 GAEKYTNKPLNELY

>member
-54 SGNFQDARL
+54 NGDFQDARL

-76 DKSSA
+76 EESSA
-81 RTSNKAEESLAPHPL
+81 RTSSVVPHPL
-96 VDSLQYVAAE
+96 VDKLQYIAAD
-106 YKKYGGKKTYA
+106 YPAYGGAKKSGWNLYHTQLQDWCSSPYA
-117 WPAYH
+117 DA
-122 AQLKGWCESE
+122 K
-132 FAHPAVCA
+132 VCA
-140 VLKYLE
+140 VLRFLE
-146 KECLISDLLKKHILF
+146 KGCLVASLVKKHILF
-161 TDASGK
+161 LDENGK
-167 LPDAWNSKAGE
+167 MPTKWTGNKDE
-178 KPLVLKTLAK
+178 KPKILETLASA
-188 NDQTASVVRFRV
+188 DQTESFVRFRV
-200 ENVDLSKDKTVWESY
+200 GGIDLAQDEAVRESF
-215 IHYYETKQQRVDY
+215 IHYYEMKQQRVDY
-228 CTVQGEQMAISA
+228 CTVQGKQMAVSTL
-240 FSPYKIRGSGDRAKL
+240 SPYKIRNPGDRAKL
-255 ISSNDDKDFTFRGRF
+255 ISSNDSTNYTYRGRF
-270 ENAEQALSIGYETT
+270 VTAEQALSIGYETT

-319 ITADSMDLGDDFAAA
+319 ITTDSMDLGDDFAAA

-472 KYLPRNLMLSAV
+472 KYLPRDLMLSAV

-524 DGKYI
+524 DGKYV

-616 GAENYTNKPLNELY
+616 GAEKYTNKPLNELY

>member
-54 SGNFQDARL
+54 NGNFQDARL

-76 DKSSA
+76 EESSA
-81 RTSNKAEESLAPHPL
+81 RTSGIVPHPL
-96 VDSLQYVAAE
+96 VDKLQYIAAD
-106 YKKYGGKKTYA
+106 YPAYGGTKKSGWNLYHTQLQDWCSSPYA
-117 WPAYH
+117 DA
-122 AQLKGWCESE
+122 K
-132 FAHPAVCA
+132 VCA
-140 VLKYLE
+140 VLRFLE
-146 KECLISDLLKKHILF
+146 KGCLVASLVQKHILF
-161 TDASGK
+161 LDENGK
-167 LPDAWNSKAGE
+167 MPAKWTGNKDE
-178 KPLVLKTLAK
+178 KPKILETLASA
-188 NDQTASVVRFRV
+188 DQTESFVRFRV
-200 ENVDLSKDKTVWESY
+200 GGIDLAQDEAVRESF
-215 IHYYETKQQRVDY
+215 IHYYEMKQQRVDY
-228 CTVQGEQMAISA
+228 CTVQGKQMAVSTL
-240 FSPYKIRGSGDRAKL
+240 SPYKIRNPGDRAKL
-255 ISSNDDKDFTFRGRF
+255 ISSNDSTNYTYRGRF
-270 ENAEQALSIGYETT
+270 VTAEQALSIGYETT

-404 WHRNFAWQLN
+404 WHRNFAWKLN

-472 KYLPRNLMLSAV
+472 KYLPRDLMLSAV

-524 DGKYI
+524 DGKYV

-616 GAENYTNKPLNELY
+616 GAEKYTNKPLNELY

>member
-54 SGNFQDARL
+54 NGDFQDARL

-76 DKSSA
+76 EESSA
-81 RTSNKAEESLAPHPL
+81 RTSGVVPHPL
-96 VDSLQYVAAE
+96 VDKLQYIAAD
-106 YKKYGGKKTYA
+106 YPAYGGTKKSGWNLYHTQLQDWCSSPYA
-117 WPAYH
+117 DA
-122 AQLKGWCESE
+122 K
-132 FAHPAVCA
+132 VCA
-140 VLKYLE
+140 VLRFLE
-146 KECLISDLLKKHILF
+146 KGCLVASLVKKHILF
-161 TDASGK
+161 LDENGK
-167 LPDAWNSKAGE
+167 MPAKWTGNKDE
-178 KPLVLKTLAK
+178 KPKILETLASA
-188 NDQTASVVRFRV
+188 DQTESFVRFRV
-200 ENVDLSKDKTVWESY
+200 GGIDLAQDEAVRESF
-215 IHYYETKQQRVDY
+215 IHYYEMKQQRVDY
-228 CTVQGEQMAISA
+228 CTVQGKQMAVSTL
-240 FSPYKIRGSGDRAKL
+240 SPYKIRNPGDRAKL
-255 ISSNDDKDFTFRGRF
+255 ISSNDSTNYTYRGRF
-270 ENAEQALSIGYETT
+270 VTAEQALSIGYETT

-404 WHRNFAWQLN
+404 WHRNFAWKLN
-414 YRSAPESAE
+414 YRSAPESAK

-472 KYLPRNLMLSAV
+472 KYLPRDLMLSAV

-524 DGKYI
+524 DGKYV

-562 PTNAERLRLVFVQR
+562 STNAERLRLVFVQR

>member
-54 SGNFQDARL
+54 NGDFQDARL

-76 DKSSA
+76 EESSA
-81 RTSNKAEESLAPHPL
+81 RTSGIVPHPL
-96 VDSLQYVAAE
+96 VDKLQYIAAD
-106 YKKYGGKKTYA
+106 YPAYGGAKKSGWNLYHTQLQDWCSSPYA
-117 WPAYH
+117 DA
-122 AQLKGWCESE
+122 K
-132 FAHPAVCA
+132 VCA
-140 VLKYLE
+140 VLRFLE
-146 KECLISDLLKKHILF
+146 KGCLVASLVKKHILF
-161 TDASGK
+161 LDENGK
-167 LPDAWNSKAGE
+167 MPTKWTGNKDE
-178 KPLVLKTLAK
+178 KPKILETLASA
-188 NDQTASVVRFRV
+188 DQTESFVRFRV
-200 ENVDLSKDKTVWESY
+200 GGIDLAQDEAVRESF
-215 IHYYETKQQRVDY
+215 IHYYEMKQQRVDY
-228 CTVQGEQMAISA
+228 CTVQGKQMAVSTL
-240 FSPYKIRGSGDRAKL
+240 SPYKIRNPGDRAKL
-255 ISSNDDKDFTFRGRF
+255 ISSNDSTNYTYRGRF
-270 ENAEQALSIGYETT
+270 VTAEQALSIGYETT

-404 WHRNFAWQLN
+404 WHRNFAWKLN

-472 KYLPRNLMLSAV
+472 KYLPRDLMLSAV

-524 DGKYI
+524 DGKYV

>member
-54 SGNFQDARL
+54 NGDFQDARL

-76 DKSSA
+76 EESSA
-81 RTSNKAEESLAPHPL
+81 RTSGIVPHPL
-96 VDSLQYVAAE
+96 VDKLQYIAAD
-106 YKKYGGKKTYA
+106 YPAYGGAKKSGWNLYHTQLQDWCSSPYA
-117 WPAYH
+117 DA
-122 AQLKGWCESE
+122 K
-132 FAHPAVCA
+132 VCA
-140 VLKYLE
+140 VLRFLE
-146 KECLISDLLKKHILF
+146 KGCLVASLVKKHILF
-161 TDASGK
+161 LDENGK
-167 LPDAWNSKAGE
+167 MPTKWTGNKDE
-178 KPLVLKTLAK
+178 KPKILETLASA
-188 NDQTASVVRFRV
+188 DQTESFVRFRV
-200 ENVDLSKDKTVWESY
+200 GGIDLAQDEAVRESF
-215 IHYYETKQQRVDY
+215 IHYYEMKQQRVDY
-228 CTVQGEQMAISA
+228 CTVQGKQMAVSTL
-240 FSPYKIRGSGDRAKL
+240 SPYKIRNPGDRAKL
-255 ISSNDDKDFTFRGRF
+255 ISSNDSTNYTYRGRF
-270 ENAEQALSIGYETT
+270 VTAEQALSIGYETT

-404 WHRNFAWQLN
+404 WHRNFAWKLN

-472 KYLPRNLMLSAV
+472 KYLPRDLMLSAV

-524 DGKYI
+524 DGKYV
-529 DETIDDRSYL
+529 DETIGDRSYL

-616 GAENYTNKPLNELY
+616 GAEKYTNKPLNELY

>member
-54 SGNFQDARL
+54 NGDFQDARL

-76 DKSSA
+76 EESSA
-81 RTSNKAEESLAPHPL
+81 RTSGIVPHPL
-96 VDSLQYVAAE
+96 VDKLQYIAAD
-106 YKKYGGKKTYA
+106 YPAYGGAKKSGWNLYHTQLQDWCSSPYA
-117 WPAYH
+117 DA
-122 AQLKGWCESE
+122 K
-132 FAHPAVCA
+132 VCA
-140 VLKYLE
+140 VLRFLE
-146 KECLISDLLKKHILF
+146 KGCLVASLVKKHILF
-161 TDASGK
+161 LDENGK
-167 LPDAWNSKAGE
+167 MPTKWTGNKDE
-178 KPLVLKTLAK
+178 KPKILETLASA
-188 NDQTASVVRFRV
+188 DQTESFVRFRV
-200 ENVDLSKDKTVWESY
+200 GGIDLAQDEAVRESF
-215 IHYYETKQQRVDY
+215 IHYYEMKQQRVDY
-228 CTVQGEQMAISA
+228 CTVQGKQMAVSTL
-240 FSPYKIRGSGDRAKL
+240 SPYKIRNPGDRAKL
-255 ISSNDDKDFTFRGRF
+255 ISSNDSTNYTYRGRF
-270 ENAEQALSIGYETT
+270 VTAEQALSIGYETT

-404 WHRNFAWQLN
+404 WHRNFAWKLN

-472 KYLPRNLMLSAV
+472 KYLPRDLMLSAV

-524 DGKYI
+524 DGKYV

-616 GAENYTNKPLNELY
+616 DAENYTNKPLNELY

>member
-54 SGNFQDARL
+54 NGDFQDARL

-76 DKSSA
+76 EESSA
-81 RTSNKAEESLAPHPL
+81 RTSGVVPHPL
-96 VDSLQYVAAE
+96 VDKLQYIAAD
-106 YKKYGGKKTYA
+106 YPAYGGAKKSGWNLYHTQLQDWCSSPYA
-117 WPAYH
+117 DA
-122 AQLKGWCESE
+122 K
-132 FAHPAVCA
+132 VCA
-140 VLKYLE
+140 VLRFLE
-146 KECLISDLLKKHILF
+146 KGCLVASLVKKHILF
-161 TDASGK
+161 LDENGK
-167 LPDAWNSKAGE
+167 MPTKWTGNKDE
-178 KPLVLKTLAK
+178 KPKILETLASA
-188 NDQTASVVRFRV
+188 DQTESFVRFRV
-200 ENVDLSKDKTVWESY
+200 GGIDLAQDEAVRESF
-215 IHYYETKQQRVDY
+215 IHYYEMKQQRVDY
-228 CTVQGEQMAISA
+228 CTVQGKQMAVSTL
-240 FSPYKIRGSGDRAKL
+240 SPYKIRNPGDRAKL
-255 ISSNDDKDFTFRGRF
+255 ISSNDSTNYTYRGRF
-270 ENAEQALSIGYETT
+270 VTAEQALSIGYETT

-404 WHRNFAWQLN
+404 WHRNFAWKLN

-472 KYLPRNLMLSAV
+472 KYLPRDLMLSAV

-524 DGKYI
+524 DGKYV

-616 GAENYTNKPLNELY
+616 GAEKYTNKPLNELY

>member
-28 DKRSYVPLLPVA
+28 DKRNYVPLLPVA

-54 SGNFQDARL
+54 NGDFQDARL

-76 DKSSA
+76 EESSA
-81 RTSNKAEESLAPHPL
+81 RTSGVVPHPL
-96 VDSLQYVAAE
+96 VDKLQYIAAD
-106 YKKYGGKKTYA
+106 YPAYGGTKKSGWNLYHTQLQDWCSSPYA
-117 WPAYH
+117 DA
-122 AQLKGWCESE
+122 K
-132 FAHPAVCA
+132 VCA
-140 VLKYLE
+140 VLRFLE
-146 KECLISDLLKKHILF
+146 KGCLVASLVKKHILF
-161 TDASGK
+161 LDENGK
-167 LPDAWNSKAGE
+167 MPAKWTGNKDE
-178 KPLVLKTLAK
+178 KPKILETLASA
-188 NDQTASVVRFRV
+188 DQTESFVRFRV
-200 ENVDLSKDKTVWESY
+200 GGIDLAQDEAVRESF
-215 IHYYETKQQRVDY
+215 IHYYEMKQQRVDY
-228 CTVQGEQMAISA
+228 CTVQGKQMAVSTL
-240 FSPYKIRGSGDRAKL
+240 SPYKIRNPGDRAKL
-255 ISSNDDKDFTFRGRF
+255 ISSNDSTNYTYRGRF
-270 ENAEQALSIGYETT
+270 VTAEQALSIGYETT

-404 WHRNFAWQLN
+404 WHRNFAWKLN

-472 KYLPRNLMLSAV
+472 KYLPRDLMLSAV

-511 YYHRNKKEDFVMT
+511 YYHRNKKENFVMT
-524 DGKYI
+524 DGKYV

>member
-54 SGNFQDARL
+54 NGNFQDARL

-76 DKSSA
+76 EESSA
-81 RTSNKAEESLAPHPL
+81 RTSGIVPHPL
-96 VDSLQYVAAE
+96 VDKLQYIAAD
-106 YKKYGGKKTYA
+106 YPAYGGTKKSGWNLYHTQLQDWCSSPYA
-117 WPAYH
+117 DA
-122 AQLKGWCESE
+122 K
-132 FAHPAVCA
+132 VCA
-140 VLKYLE
+140 VLRFLE
-146 KECLISDLLKKHILF
+146 KGCLVASLVKKHILF
-161 TDASGK
+161 LDENGK
-167 LPDAWNSKAGE
+167 MPTKWTGNKDE
-178 KPLVLKTLAK
+178 KPKILETLASA
-188 NDQTASVVRFRV
+188 DQTESFVRFRV
-200 ENVDLSKDKTVWESY
+200 GGIDLAQDEAVRESF
-215 IHYYETKQQRVDY
+215 IHYYEMKQQRVDY
-228 CTVQGEQMAISA
+228 CTVQGKQMAVSTL
-240 FSPYKIRGSGDRAKL
+240 SPYKIRNPGDRAKL
-255 ISSNDDKDFTFRGRF
+255 ISSNDSTNYTYRGRF
-270 ENAEQALSIGYETT
+270 ATAEQALSIGYETT

-404 WHRNFAWQLN
+404 WHRNFAWKLN

-472 KYLPRNLMLSAV
+472 KYLPRDLMLSAV

-524 DGKYI
+524 DGKYV

>member
-54 SGNFQDARL
+54 NGNFQDARL

-76 DKSSA
+76 EESSA
-81 RTSNKAEESLAPHPL
+81 RTSGIVPHPL
-96 VDSLQYVAAE
+96 VDKLQYIAAD
-106 YKKYGGKKTYA
+106 YPAYGGAKKSGWNLYHTQLQDWCSSPYA
-117 WPAYH
+117 DA
-122 AQLKGWCESE
+122 K
-132 FAHPAVCA
+132 VCA
-140 VLKYLE
+140 VLRFLE
-146 KECLISDLLKKHILF
+146 KGCLVASLVQKHILF
-161 TDASGK
+161 LDENGK
-167 LPDAWNSKAGE
+167 MPTKWTGNKDE
-178 KPLVLKTLAK
+178 KPKILETLASA
-188 NDQTASVVRFRV
+188 DQTESFVRFRV
-200 ENVDLSKDKTVWESY
+200 GGIDLAQDDAVRESF
-215 IHYYETKQQRVDY
+215 IHYYEMKQQRVDY
-228 CTVQGEQMAISA
+228 CTVQGKQMAVSTL
-240 FSPYKIRGSGDRAKL
+240 SPYKIRNPGDRAKL
-255 ISSNDDKDFTFRGRF
+255 ISSNDSTNYTYRGRF
-270 ENAEQALSIGYETT
+270 VTAEQALSIGYETT

-319 ITADSMDLGDDFAAA
+319 ITTDSMDLGDDFAAA

-404 WHRNFAWQLN
+404 WHRNFAWKLN

-472 KYLPRNLMLSAV
+472 KYLPRDLMLSAV

-524 DGKYI
+524 DGKYV